1 MAQHG
6 ISRPSGE
13 IPRQPPVPHDVWPA
27 DLLTGTLTLT
37 LTTPPGQFVSPGTG
51 RLVLTGEGPATVV
64 AQQAA
69 RAAGTPVL
77 PGSGIKGAVRTNYEI
92 LSYSCDPFA
101 WTDRNRRHEERC
113 TRRSC
118 CEACSLF
125 GVLGWS
131 GRVSFADAV
140 PSDSVQV
147 RVENVPT
154 PWTPHGDKT
163 KGEFRIYDQSESEIF
178 DQETRTWRKPPRDLT
193 REVYTGTFETR
204 MTFWNTTRV
213 ELGRLLVSMGLGLEE
228 ATRFELRL
236 GGVKYDG
243 KGGVTAAP
251 KDIRLAAGRPARVL
265 AEEDCQ
271 KQCAAWINAAR
282 ISPWGQAF
290 GRTLD
295 DLVRTL
301 HQKDRGH

>member
-6 ISRPSGE
+6 ISRPEGE
-13 IPRQPPVPHDVWPA
+13 ILRSEPVHHDRWYRNR
-27 DLLTGTLTLT
+27 LTGILTLT
-37 LTTPPGQFVSPGTG
+37 LSTPVGQYVSPGTG
-51 RLVLTGEGPATVV
+51 RLVLTGQGPAAVV

-77 PGSGIKGAVRTNYEI
+77 PGSGIKGAVRTHYEI
-92 LSYSCDPFA
+92 LSHSCDPFA

-131 GRVSFADAV
+131 GRVSFADAI
-140 PSDSVQV
+140 PFSDDSVQAPI
-147 RVENVPT
+147 EDVPT
-154 PWTPHGDKT
+154 PWVPHGDKT
-163 KGEFRIYDQSESEIF
+163 RGDFRIYDQGESVFF
-178 DQETRTWRKPPRDLT
+178 DQDTRSLCKREKDLA

-204 MTFWNTTRV
+204 MTFWNATEV
-213 ELGRLLVSMGLGLEE
+213 ELGRLLLAMGLGTDE

-243 KGGVTAAP
+243 KGAVKATP
-251 KDIRLAAGRPARVL
+251 TNLRLSTERHARIL
-265 AEEDCQ
+265 SEEACRQ
-271 KQCAAWINAAR
+271 KCTAWIAAAR
-282 ISPWGQAF
+282 ISPWGQTFA
-290 GRTLD
+290 RTLD

-301 HQKDRGH
+301 HRKD